1 MLQMEDGSESRAES
15 PVLET
20 TKAQNNCSS
29 LQLVLSILV
38 VLAAIG
44 ASFLLTMSPDT
55 EAEVSSTFEATDD
68 HAFEENPT
76 M

>member
-1 MLQMEDGSESRAES
+1 MEDDSESRAES

-20 TKAQNNCSS
+20 TKAQNSCSF
-29 LQLVLSILV
+29 LQIILSVIV

-44 ASFLLTMSPDT
+44 ASFFLTMTPDDDDPNVT
-55 EAEVSSTFEATDD
+55 TFETDEPF
-68 HAFEENPT
+68 AQENPS

>member
-1 MLQMEDGSESRAES
+1 MEDDSESRAES

-20 TKAQNNCSS
+20 TKAQNSCSS
-29 LQLVLSILV
+29 LQIILSIIV

-44 ASFLLTMSPDT
+44 ASFFLTMTPDDEDSVT
-55 EAEVSSTFEATDD
+55 IDTDEAFAQ
-68 HAFEENPT
+68 ENPT